1 LAYSGGLDTTVLLK
15 ILEEKYNAEVITLT
29 LNLGQE
35 KDYEEIEER
44 ALKAGSIK
52 HYNIDVREE
61 FAEEYVLPAIK
72 ANALY
77 QQKYPV
83 SSAISRPLIAK
94 KLVEIA
100 KKEGADAVAHGCTGK
115 GNDQIRFDVTIKSLD
130 PKIKIIAPVREL
142 GLTRDWEIDYA
153 KKRNLPVKISE
164 SPYSIDENLWGR
176 SIECGVL
183 EDPYQEPPEEIFKL
197 TSSLDKTPNEPEII
211 EVTFENGKP
220 IKLNDEK
227 LTLKELIIKLNNLAG
242 KHGVGRID
250 HIEDRIVGLKSR
262 EVYEAPAAVTLI
274 EAHRDLEKL
283 TLTTQELQ
291 FKQLVDNEWTYMV
304 YAGLWMNPLR
314 KALEAFIDET
324 QKRVC
329 GIVKLKLYKGSVI
342 CIGRKSEYSIY
353 SREMATYEAWS
364 TFNQKMAE
372 GFVEIWGMQT
382 VVVNQKLKE
391 MKSKCIGGNYWENK
405 KNG

>member
-1 LAYSGGLDTTVLLK
+1 MKVVLAYSGGLDTTVLLK
-15 ILEEKYNAEVITLT
+15 ILQEKYNAEVITLT

-44 ALKAGSIK
+44 AIKAGSIK
-52 HYNIDVREE
+52 HYNIDAREE
-61 FAEEYVLPAIK
+61 FAEEYVLPALK

-130 PKIKIIAPVREL
+130 PKIKVIAPVREL
-142 GLTRDWEIDYA
+142 GLTRDWEIEYA

-197 TSSLDKTPNEPEII
+197 TVSPEKANETPEII
-211 EVTFENGKP
+211 KITFENGKP
-220 IKLNDEK
+220 IKLNDEHMRFK
-227 LTLKELIIKLNNLAG
+227 DLIIELNHLAG
-242 KHGVGRID
+242 KHGIGRID

-262 EVYEAPAAVTLI
+262 EVYEAPAAITLI
-274 EAHRDLEKL
+274 EAHKDLEKL
-283 TLTTQELQ
+283 TLTSQELR
-291 FKQLVDNEWTYMV
+291 FKQIVDDEWTYLS
-304 YAGLWMNPLR
+304 YAGLWMSPLR
-314 KALEAFIDET
+314 KALEAFINET
-324 QKRVC
+324 QKRVY
-329 GIVKLKLYKGSVI
+329 GDVKLKLYKGSII
-342 CIGRKSEYSIY
+342 CIGRRSEYSIY
-353 SREMATYEAWS
+353 SKEIATYEAWS

-382 VVVNQKLKE
+382 VMANQKLRDVK
-391 MKSKCIGGNYWENK
+391 
-405 KNG
+405 

>member
-1 LAYSGGLDTTVLLK
+1 MKVVLAYSGGLDTTVLLK
-15 ILEEKYNAEVITLT
+15 ILQEKYNAEVITLT

-44 ALKAGSIK
+44 AIKTGSIK
-52 HYNIDVREE
+52 HYSIDAREE
-61 FAEEYVLPAIK
+61 FAEEYVLPALK

-142 GLTRDWEIDYA
+142 GLTRDWEIEYA

-197 TSSLDKTPNEPEII
+197 TVSRENAPETPEII
-211 EVTFENGKP
+211 EITFENGKP
-220 IKLNDEK
+220 VKLNDENMK
-227 LTLKELIIKLNNLAG
+227 FKDLIIELNHLAG

-274 EAHRDLEKL
+274 EAHKDLEKL
-283 TLTTQELQ
+283 TLTSQELR
-291 FKQLVDNEWTYMV
+291 FKQIVEDEWTYLT

-314 KALEAFIDET
+314 KALEAFINET

-329 GIVKLKLYKGSVI
+329 GNVKLKLYKGSII

-353 SREMATYEAWS
+353 SKEIATYEAWS

-382 VVVNQKLKE
+382 VIANQKLRDV
-391 MKSKCIGGNYWENK
+391 N
-405 KNG
+405 